1 MSRENLIS
9 PCSGKMFTGRTMARK
24 TENKKNKQSVLKWS
38 PFKKVSQQELL
49 LFTRQL
55 RTMLDSGINLLYSF
69 RSIANTA
76 DNETFKEILARVQL
90 RIESGFTLSKALQE
104 HPSVFNQIYVGL
116 IRTGEAY
123 GDLPLALDNLEH
135 FLDREVNIK
144 SRISHASTYPSFAL
158 AVCLSFAFF
167 TFKFILPSFVAFFR
181 DLNVSLPLP
190 TLIVIFITRMIDHPL
205 AIITF
210 LLLMAIA
217 AFLFKSYNNTPRGRL
232 HIDALKLEIP
242 YIGPV
247 ARKIAIARLCN
258 SLCALI
264 DGGVDLRRALE
275 LSGRASGNG
284 VYEENLKEASENLE
298 QGNSLSGFFSAH
310 KDLFGNVFPS
320 MVKVGEE
327 SGDLSQMFKKISQMY
342 EQDVEDALAS
352 LTTILEPLLIL
363 FTGSIIGFIII
374 AVFLPLYGLLNK
386 LGG

>member
-1 MSRENLIS
+1 MV
-9 PCSGKMFTGRTMARK
+9 TGHTMAKK
-24 TENKKNKQSVLKWS
+24 TEKKNKEQSLLKWA
-38 PFKKVSQQELL
+38 PFRRVTQQELL

-69 RSIANTA
+69 HSIANTA
-76 DNETFKEILARVQL
+76 DNELFKEILARVQL
-90 RIESGFTLSKALQE
+90 RIESGFTLSRALQE

-144 SRISHASTYPSFAL
+144 SRISNASTYPLFAL
-158 AVCLSFAFF
+158 AVCLSFAVF

-181 DLNVSLPLP
+181 DLNVALPLP

-205 AIITF
+205 AVIPS
-210 LLLMAIA
+210 LLLAAIA
-217 AFLFKSYNNTPRGRL
+217 VFLFKRYNNTPGGRL
-232 HIDALKLEIP
+232 HIDTLKLAVP

-275 LSGRASGNG
+275 LSGKASGNS
-284 VYEENLKEASENLE
+284 VYEENLKEASQAME

-320 MVKVGEE
+320 MIAVGEE
-327 SGDLSQMFKKISQMY
+327 SGDVSSMFKKVSQMY

-352 LTTILEPLLIL
+352 LTTIMEPLLIL